1 MCASSTLGSMRVVKK
16 VTGMSNNIEEVDDG
30 GANLMDDT
38 ILEVRDIS
46 IAFGGLQA
54 LTHVSLEVRVGE
66 IYGLVGPNGAGKTVL
81 LNCINGIYSPK
92 KGGVF
97 FKGREITRMHRYKV
111 LSLGIAR
118 TFQHIEL
125 FHDMTVI
132 ENTLLGMHIH
142 IKTGVV
148 SGGLFWG
155 WGRKEEESARRKAE
169 EILDF
174 LELYPYRKQ
183 KVGNLSFGVQKI
195 VGLSRALASDP
206 ELILMDEIF
215 SGLNREEKE
224 DLARF
229 VLRIVIQKKI
239 SIVWVEH
246 DMKLITDL
254 ADRMACLSYGEIVA
268 RGLPQEVISNPFVVE
283 AYLGDSKN
291 PWMKQISS
299 R

>member
-1 MCASSTLGSMRVVKK
+1 M
-16 VTGMSNNIEEVDDG
+16 DG
-30 GANLMDDT
+30 T
-38 ILEVRDIS
+38 FLEVRNIS

-54 LTHVSLEVRVGE
+54 LTHVNLKVRPGE

-81 LNCINGIYSPK
+81 LNCINGIYSPQ
-92 KGGVF
+92 KGSILFEG
-97 FKGREITRMHRYKV
+97 KEITKIHRHKV

-142 IKTGVV
+142 MKTGVIK
-148 SGGLFWG
+148 GGLFWG
-155 WGRKEEESARRKAE
+155 PGRKEEERGRRKAE

-195 VGLSRALASDP
+195 VGLGRALASEP
-206 ELILMDEIF
+206 KLILMDEIF

-229 VLRIVIQKKI
+229 VLRIVYEKRIT
-239 SIVWVEH
+239 IVWVEH

-254 ADRMACLSYGEIVA
+254 ADRMCCLNYGEIICEGTP
-268 RGLPQEVISNPFVVE
+268 REVTSNPFVVE
-283 AYLGDSKN
+283 AYLGN
-291 PWMKQISS
+291 PRDFKVKRLRGVAAS
-299 R
+299 

>member
-1 MCASSTLGSMRVVKK
+1 ML
-16 VTGMSNNIEEVDDG
+16 NNIEEVDDG

-38 ILEVRDIS
+38 ILEARGIS

-54 LTHVSLEVRVGE
+54 LTNVSMEVKIGE

-81 LNCINGIYSPK
+81 LNCINGIYPTK
-92 KGGVF
+92 KGAVF
-97 FKGREITRMHRYKV
+97 FKGKEITGMPRHKV

-118 TFQHIEL
+118 TFQNIEL

-142 IKTGVV
+142 IKTGVL
-148 SGGLFWG
+148 SGGFFWLG
-155 WGRKEEESARRKAE
+155 GRKEEESARRKAE

-239 SIVWVEH
+239 SIIWVEH

-268 RGLPQEVISNPFVVE
+268 KGLPQEVISNPFVVE

-299 R
+299 H

>member
-1 MCASSTLGSMRVVKK
+1 
-16 VTGMSNNIEEVDDG
+16 
-30 GANLMDDT
+30 
-38 ILEVRDIS
+38 
-46 IAFGGLQA
+46 
-54 LTHVSLEVRVGE
+54 
-66 IYGLVGPNGAGKTVL
+66 
-81 LNCINGIYSPK
+81 
-92 KGGVF
+92 
-97 FKGREITRMHRYKV
+97 
-111 LSLGIAR
+111 
-118 TFQHIEL
+118 
-125 FHDMTVI
+125 MTVI
-132 ENTLLGMHIH
+132 ENTLLGMHTH

-155 WGRKEEESARRKAE
+155 RGRKEEESARQKAE

-174 LELYPYRKQ
+174 LELYAYRKQ

-195 VGLSRALASDP
+195 VGLSRALASNP

-229 VLRIVIQKKI
+229 VLRIVIQKKV

-268 RGLPQEVISNPFVVE
+268 KGLPQEVMCNPFVVE
-283 AYLGDSKN
+283 AYLGDSEN

-299 R
+299 Q